1 MSLELVE
8 KIKNKQLGNVSAIL
22 TKQFPNRIDRLEYT
36 VDITNENYK
45 VEFTDEEMKLIIV
58 DIEEKIS
65 KLEPKLIVEP
75 EKFEEAEPV
84 VEKKR
89 GRPKGGK

>member
-45 VEFTDEEMKLIIV
+45 VEFTDEEMKLITEEV
-58 DIEEKIS
+58 LEKIS
-65 KLEPKLIVEP
+65 KLESKLIAEP
-75 EKFEEAEPV
+75 EKKEEPV
-84 VEKKR
+84 VEQKKR